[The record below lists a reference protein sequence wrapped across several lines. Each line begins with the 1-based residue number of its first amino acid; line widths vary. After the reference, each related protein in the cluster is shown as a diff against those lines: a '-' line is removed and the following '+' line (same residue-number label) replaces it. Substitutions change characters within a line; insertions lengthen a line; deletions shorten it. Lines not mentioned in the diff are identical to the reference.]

1 MRPSH
6 VTTLILS
13 LTPLAAAFP
22 WPRWLPELEAMVVRR
37 QDDTSTSAA
46 TATQTATSEVSSTGT
61 DLNTADDTA
70 TSSGTAK
77 TTGTGTVTSSA
88 TGTGSSTDDA
98 SASGT
103 GTATD
108 DGNSTTTADSNGSAV
123 MKYPVTTL
131 TSALYKI
138 GDYVTFKWNYTEL
151 TAKPTAVN
159 VIASAST
166 SSLGASTWTLTSN
179 MTFETEAA
187 FTWDTAAFQTQALQD
202 QKPLLVEMYTLYIYD
217 AESAA
222 PTATAGYGS
231 LTGNAALTFG
241 LYTGQPYTPLASGW
255 VCGTCSAALSSNERQ
270 ALGLLFTM
278 FGVTVLSFT
287 WFVTGLW

>member
-1 MRPSH
+1 M
-6 VTTLILS
+6 I
-13 LTPLAAAFP
+13 
-22 WPRWLPELEAMVVRR
+22 
-37 QDDTSTSAA
+37 
-46 TATQTATSEVSSTGT
+46 
-61 DLNTADDTA
+61 
-70 TSSGTAK
+70 
-77 TTGTGTVTSSA
+77 
-88 TGTGSSTDDA
+88 
-98 SASGT
+98 
-103 GTATD
+103 
-108 DGNSTTTADSNGSAV
+108 
-123 MKYPVTTL
+123 KYPVTTL
-131 TSALYKI
+131 TSAIYKI
-138 GDYVTFKWNYTEL
+138 GDYVTFKWNYTDL
-151 TAKPTAVN
+151 TATPTGVN

-222 PTATAGYGS
+222 VTATAGYGS

-241 LYTGQPYTPLASGW
+241 LYTGQAYTPLASGW